1 MGSNLP
7 RPGASGNS
15 GFLFFRPSNL
25 RRRAIVVLVALQPDC
40 DRMPSAMTT
49 CDLARWTPEAGV
61 EPRLRVGVVLPSDQ
75 MRSIRLTIPDVPYR
89 LMLDGRASQTP
100 PAGAAEVV
108 CEGQR
113 VRFRTD
119 GEVSEP
125 AHVVG
130 LVPAHDPPL
139 ERGAGVE
146 VRGVLTGR
154 GFHWQKRT
162 HFRIP
167 GAIEFRV
174 ADEHLLVVNEL
185 PLEQYLACVVTS
197 EMSGACPLE
206 FLRSQVLVA
215 RAWVLVHTE
224 DKHPGLPI
232 DRCNDDCCQRYQG
245 TTFLTPSALEA
256 VRSTRGQAIFHAGG
270 GIIDAN
276 YSKSCGGIIEA
287 PELVWGVHKPGQRSA
302 VDAPKGS
309 AMGRFLPV
317 TQEKLSEYLDG
328 PWLARTDCFCSPNI
342 VPEGELPRYLGGVD
356 VGGRY
361 FRWTLR
367 YNREDLEQVLLDKV
381 FCRQDPSAP
390 EALGTLTDLRPI
402 RRGNSGRVIEMA
414 VHYLDPMG
422 NPQVHTITDQY
433 RIRDSL
439 HEKFLYSSAF
449 DVRIE
454 RDGEGI
460 PARIALNGAGWGHG
474 AGLCQIGA
482 LGMALQG
489 YDAAGIVSHYFA
501 DVSIRTCY

>member
-1 MGSNLP
+1 
-7 RPGASGNS
+7 
-15 GFLFFRPSNL
+15 
-25 RRRAIVVLVALQPDC
+25 
-40 DRMPSAMTT
+40 
-49 CDLARWTPEAGV
+49 TPETGV

-75 MRSIRLTIPDVPYR
+75 MQRIRLTIPDAPYR
-89 LMLDGRASQTP
+89 LLLDGRAGHAP
-100 PAGAAEVV
+100 PAGSAEVV

-113 VRFRTD
+113 VRFRAADRT
-119 GEVSEP
+119 SEP
-125 AHVVG
+125 AG
-130 LVPAHDPPL
+130 ILTIVPASEGPL
-139 ERGAGVE
+139 QRGGGIE

-167 GAIEFRV
+167 GTIEFRV
-174 ADEHLLVVNEL
+174 ADDHLLVVNEL
-185 PLEQYLACVVTS
+185 PLEQYLTCVVTS

-206 FLRSQVLVA
+206 FLKSQVLVA

-245 TTFLTPSALEA
+245 TTFLTPSAIEA

-287 PELVWGVHKPGQRSA
+287 PELVWGVSKPGQRSA
-302 VDAPKGS
+302 VDAPKNS
-309 AMGRFLPV
+309 TMQRFLPV
-317 TQEKLSEYLDG
+317 TQEKLDEYLSG
-328 PWLARTDCFCSPNI
+328 SWLAQTDCFCSPNI
-342 VPEGELPRYLGGVD
+342 VPEDELPRYLGGVD

-367 YNREDLEQVLLDKV
+367 YNREDLEQILRNKV
-381 FCRQDPSAP
+381 FNGQTPAAP
-390 EALGTLTDLRPI
+390 EALATLTDLRPI
-402 RRGNSGRVIEMA
+402 RRGNSGRVIELA
-414 VHYLDPMG
+414 VDYLDPMG
-422 NPQVHTITDQY
+422 HSRVHTITDQH
-433 RIRDSL
+433 RIRDAL

-454 RDGEGI
+454 RDNAGVPTHI
-460 PARIALNGAGWGHG
+460 KLVGAGWGHG

-489 YDAAGIVSHYFA
+489 YDAASIVSHYFA